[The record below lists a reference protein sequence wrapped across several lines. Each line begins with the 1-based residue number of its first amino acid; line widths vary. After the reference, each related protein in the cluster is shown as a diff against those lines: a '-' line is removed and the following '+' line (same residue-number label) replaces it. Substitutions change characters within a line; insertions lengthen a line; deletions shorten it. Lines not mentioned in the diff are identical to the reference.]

1 MSTPTSA
8 NGNLPARLSPGRK
21 YEILDPEVNGVFAAH
36 GFPLDIVE
44 RKQVIRAFI
53 LDAQDAIALL
63 PQCEPPVIHH
73 FAPGVYMREIRMPRG
88 SLIIGKIH
96 RHAHFNLIPS
106 GDLSVLTESGPRRRQ
121 LDVWLPADGVR
132 RRRRCRR
139 TQLGDDQWRR
149 RRREH
154 VCCRGDWWRRGRSR
168 WHPHGGNQRNR
179 WPRRDGNGRGVDDGK
194 R

>member
-53 LDAQDAIALL
+53 LDAQYAIALL

-106 GDLSVLTESGPRRRQ
+106 GDLSVLTESGPRRIVAPYSFVSDPGTKRCGFMHADTTWITVHANPTDERDLAVLEREIL
-121 LDVWLPADGVR
+121 LDDFMPLF
-132 RRRRCRR
+132 
-139 TQLGDDQWRR
+139 
-149 RRREH
+149 
-154 VCCRGDWWRRGRSR
+154 
-168 WHPHGGNQRNR
+168 
-179 WPRRDGNGRGVDDGK
+179 RDGLERDTI
-194 R
+194 